1 MYSCS
6 MKVRYRR
13 CQKRERVSIGRE
25 EQYNEEENEAETVT
39 NLMELPAGPRRRIP
53 APKANQGK

>member
-1 MYSCS
+1 